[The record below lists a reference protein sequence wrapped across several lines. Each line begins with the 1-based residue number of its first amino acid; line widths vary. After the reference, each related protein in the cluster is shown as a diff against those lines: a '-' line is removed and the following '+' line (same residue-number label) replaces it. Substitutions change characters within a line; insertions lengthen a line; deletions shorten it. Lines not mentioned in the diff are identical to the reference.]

1 MNIGMEFLKFI
12 ILSLSI
18 VAISK
23 YILVTLLRKLA
34 ETLDLKPKTVGNISG
49 IATSVPELLTSSFA
63 AMTGLINTSIYNILS
78 SNIINFVQYIISVGL
93 NKNRKGLE
101 NRAIRIDL
109 FMVILTIFI
118 PIAMLTFKIEANISI
133 VPLLLLLFA
142 FFYFINNN
150 AHKLYLSKE
159 EKVMGENIEKEKK
172 WLKGKKR
179 KTTLYT
185 VLLLA
190 TGVLLYLV
198 GNALSGVLE
207 NLCVIFSI
215 PELFIGILLGFVTS
229 IPELITFFEAQ
240 KHHNKQENS
249 HLGLIE
255 ATNNL
260 LSSNILNLFIIQSVA
275 IVIFYMCTMG

>member
-63 AMTGLINTSIYNILS
+63 AMTGLINTSIYNVLS
-78 SNIINFVQYIISVGL
+78 SNIINFVQYIISVKL
-93 NKNRKGLE
+93 NKNKKGLE

-118 PIAMLTFKIEANISI
+118 PIAMLKFKIEANISI

-159 EKVMGENIEKEKK
+159 EKVMEEDIEKEKK

-190 TGVLLYLV
+190 TGILLYLV

-207 NLCVIFSI
+207 NLCIIFSI

-260 LSSNILNLFIIQSVA
+260 LSSNILNLFIIQSVS
-275 IVIFYMCTMG
+275 IVIFYMCTRV